1 MFKKWLITNRH
12 PKYAVSAP
20 SLRISKF
27 LARDAYSKI
36 VLFQIL
42 SVNVLQPKIDSL
54 NILRQKSVIFKI
66 FGAAKIGDI
75 FNAAYIGD

>member
-12 PKYAVSAP
+12 PKYAVSVP

-42 SVNVLQPKIDSL
+42 CVKHFATKNVTF
-54 NILRQKSVIFKI
+54 NI